1 MGPHFLWKEEA
12 KVTNTFINRNL
23 HSSDMNGLVQK
34 ALDASNVYENIAN
47 YVSEANETAELALNI
62 TDRIYDV
69 SVPLPQGL
77 LVYGLIL
84 LWLFFSFFFFINRF
98 LWSFLIFM
106 QKTSLCLA
114 LICYCT
120 SFSLFTKQ
128 SPSAF
133 MCVCVCMC

>member
-1 MGPHFLWKEEA
+1 
-12 KVTNTFINRNL
+12 
-23 HSSDMNGLVQK
+23 MNGLVQK

-69 SVPLPQGL
+69 SVPLPRGL

-84 LWLFFSFFFFINRF
+84 LWLFFSLSLFLINRF
-98 LWSFLIFM
+98 LWSFLFFM
-106 QKTSLCLA
+106 QKSHYA
-114 LICYCT
+114 LLLFAT
-120 SFSLFTKQ
+120 VLPPPPFTKQ

-133 MCVCVCMC
+133 VCACMC